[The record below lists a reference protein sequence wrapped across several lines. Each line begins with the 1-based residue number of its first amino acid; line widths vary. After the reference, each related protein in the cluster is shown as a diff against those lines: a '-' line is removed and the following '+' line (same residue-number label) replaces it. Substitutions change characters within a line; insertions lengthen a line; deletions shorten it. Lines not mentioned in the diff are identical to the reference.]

1 MLIFE
6 KYYHIYNHANGNENL
21 FREQKNYEYFLEK
34 YKQHINP
41 IAETIAWCLMPNH
54 FHLLVKIKTEEE
66 IVAAFSSTNP
76 PSTNPPSTFPPST
89 FPPSTFPPSTF
100 PPLTF
105 PPLTFPKFQT
115 LEKLGLEKFK
125 RLEKLK
131 KLETLEAKS
140 NFLSKQ
146 FANFFSSYTQSFN
159 KVYGRRGSLFLKNF
173 KRKEILDENYL
184 LNLILYIHLNP
195 IKHGFTNKVL
205 DWKWHSYA
213 SFPFVYEEEFR
224 MLFGDKENYE
234 NIHHGKQVN
243 FKEYE
248 DLENDLT

>member
-66 IVAAFSSTNP
+66 IISTSSLTSFSS
-76 PSTNPPSTFPPST
+76 
-89 FPPSTFPPSTF
+89 
-100 PPLTF
+100 
-105 PPLTFPKFQT
+105 TFPKFGT
-115 LEKLGLEKFK
+115 LEKLEKSRK
-125 RLEKLK
+125 LEKLK

-184 LNLILYIHLNP
+184 RNLILYIHLNP
-195 IKHGFTNKVL
+195 LKHGFTNDIL
-205 DWKWHSYA
+205 DWKWNSYQ
-213 SFPFVYEEEFR
+213 SFPVVHKEMFR
-224 MLFGDKENYE
+224 MLFADEENYE
-234 NIHHGKQVN
+234 YMHRGKQSC

-248 DLENDLT
+248 SLENELT

>member
-1 MLIFE
+1 MLILE

-54 FHLLVKIKTEEE
+54 FHLLVKIKTEEK
-66 IVAAFSSTNP
+66 IVSTSFSA
-76 PSTNPPSTFPPST
+76 
-89 FPPSTFPPSTF
+89 
-100 PPLTF
+100 
-105 PPLTFPKFQT
+105 FPKFGT
-115 LEKLGLEKFK
+115 LEKLEKSGK
-125 RLEKLK
+125 LEKLK
-131 KLETLEAKS
+131 KLETLESKS

-184 LNLILYIHLNP
+184 RNLILYIHLNP
-195 IKHGFTNKVL
+195 LKHGFTNDIL
-205 DWKWHSYA
+205 DWKWNSYQ
-213 SFPFVYEEEFR
+213 SFPVVHKEMFR
-224 MLFGDKENYE
+224 MLFADEENYE
-234 NIHHGKQVN
+234 YMHRGKQSC

-248 DLENDLT
+248 SLENELT

>member
-6 KYYHIYNHANGNENL
+6 KYYHIYNHANGDENL

-34 YKQHINP
+34 YKQHISP

-76 PSTNPPSTFPPST
+76 PSTFSSSTFP
-89 FPPSTFPPSTF
+89 
-100 PPLTF
+100 
-105 PPLTFPKFQT
+105 
-115 LEKLGLEKFK
+115 KLGLEKLE
-125 RLEKLK
+125 LEKLKHLEKFK
-131 KLETLEAKS
+131 KLETLEDKS

-173 KRKEILDENYL
+173 KRKEIVDENYL

-195 IKHGFTNKVL
+195 VKQGFTNNIL

-248 DLENDLT
+248 DLEKDLT

>member
-6 KYYHIYNHANGNENL
+6 KYYHIYNHANGDENL

-34 YKQHINP
+34 YKQHISP

-76 PSTNPPSTFPPST
+76 PST
-89 FPPSTFPPSTF
+89 
-100 PPLTF
+100 F

-125 RLEKLK
+125 RLEKFK
-131 KLETLEAKS
+131 KLDTLESKS

-184 LNLILYIHLNP
+184 RNLILYIHLNP
-195 IKHGFTNKVL
+195 LKHGFTNDIL
-205 DWKWHSYA
+205 DWKWNSYQ
-213 SFPFVYEEEFR
+213 SFPVVHKEMFR
-224 MLFGDKENYE
+224 MLFADEENYE
-234 NIHHGKQVN
+234 YMHRGKQSC

-248 DLENDLT
+248 SLENELT

>member
-6 KYYHIYNHANGNENL
+6 KYYHIYNHANGDENL

-34 YKQHINP
+34 YKQHISP

-54 FHLLVKIKTEEE
+54 FHLLVKIKKEAE
-66 IVAAFSSTNP
+66 ITAAFSSIN
-76 PSTNPPSTFPPST
+76 SSSVFPPST
-89 FPPSTFPPSTF
+89 FPPSTFP
-100 PPLTF
+100 
-105 PPLTFPKFQT
+105 KFQT
-115 LEKLGLEKFK
+115 LEKLGSEKLDLEKFK
-125 RLEKLK
+125 RLEKFK
-131 KLETLEAKS
+131 KLETLEDKS

-146 FANFFSSYTQSFN
+146 FSNFFSSYTQSFN

-173 KRKEILDENYL
+173 KRKEIVDENYL

-195 IKHGFTNKVL
+195 VKHGFTNNIL
-205 DWKWHSYA
+205 DWKWHSYS
-213 SFPFVYEEEFR
+213 SFPFAYEEEFR

-234 NIHHGKQVN
+234 NTHHGKQVD

>member
-54 FHLLVKIKTEEE
+54 FHLLVKIKTEEK
-66 IVAAFSSTNP
+66 IVSTSFSA
-76 PSTNPPSTFPPST
+76 
-89 FPPSTFPPSTF
+89 
-100 PPLTF
+100 
-105 PPLTFPKFQT
+105 FPKFGT
-115 LEKLGLEKFK
+115 LEKLEKSGK
-125 RLEKLK
+125 LEKLK
-131 KLETLEAKS
+131 KLETLESKS

-184 LNLILYIHLNP
+184 RNLILYIHLNP
-195 IKHGFTNKVL
+195 LKHGFTNDIL
-205 DWKWHSYA
+205 DWKWNSYQ
-213 SFPFVYEEEFR
+213 SFPVVHKEMFR
-224 MLFGDKENYE
+224 MLFADEENYE
-234 NIHHGKQVN
+234 YMHRGKQSC

-248 DLENDLT
+248 SLENELT

>member
-6 KYYHIYNHANGNENL
+6 KYYHIYNHANGDENL

-34 YKQHINP
+34 YKQHISP

-66 IVAAFSSTNP
+66 IVAAFSSA
-76 PSTNPPSTFPPST
+76 NPPSTFSSST
-89 FPPSTFPPSTF
+89 FPPS
-100 PPLTF
+100 
-105 PPLTFPKFQT
+105 TFPKFQT
-115 LEKLGLEKFK
+115 LEKLGLEKLELEKLK
-125 RLEKLK
+125 RLEKFK
-131 KLETLEAKS
+131 KLETLEGKS

-159 KVYGRRGSLFLKNF
+159 KVYGRRRSLFLKNF
-173 KRKEILDENYL
+173 KRKEIVDENYL

-195 IKHGFTNKVL
+195 VKHGFTNKVL
-205 DWKWHSYA
+205 DWNWHSYA

-224 MLFGDKENYE
+224 ILFGDKENYE
-234 NIHHGKQVN
+234 NIHCGKQVN

-248 DLENDLT
+248 DLEKDLT